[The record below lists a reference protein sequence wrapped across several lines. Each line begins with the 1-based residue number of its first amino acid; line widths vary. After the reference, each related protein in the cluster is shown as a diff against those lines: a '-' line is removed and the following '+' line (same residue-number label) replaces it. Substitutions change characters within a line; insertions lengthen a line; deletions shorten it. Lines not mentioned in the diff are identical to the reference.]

1 MTKVISPASLRAGVP
16 LDGIARQQHIENAL
30 STALHL
36 VRHRSPTQAALQ
48 VATARAVRA
57 ATLLKHACEAAAVQ
71 AAGGEA

>member
-1 MTKVISPASLRAGVP
+1 MANATPTPSPRAGIP

-36 VRHRSPTQAALQ
+36 VRQPSPTTAALQ

-57 ATLLKHACEAAAVQ
+57 ASLLKHACESINPQ
-71 AAGGEA
+71 AMEG